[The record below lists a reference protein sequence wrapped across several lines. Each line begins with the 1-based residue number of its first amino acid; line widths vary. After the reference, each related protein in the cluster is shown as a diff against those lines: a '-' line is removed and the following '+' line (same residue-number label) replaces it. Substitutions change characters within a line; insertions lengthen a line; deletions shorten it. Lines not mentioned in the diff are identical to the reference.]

1 MLPTS
6 KYLARGLAVFALGLS
21 GVVGANTSQSNDV
34 LAIGPVEL
42 VDATSVTVL
51 GNSYRINDTTGIQ
64 VGDKVAVHG
73 VMQPSGSVV
82 YATVEVLGT
91 YTAGAD
97 TVFEKGVVTSVDSVD
112 GTIAVSG
119 SCVDYTAAL
128 AVSGT
133 NTPQI
138 GDTVAVTG
146 IQPASNGVVLGDTTQ
161 ATPTEIMAAYSHA
174 KAAGVTG
181 SGGLSSVGVTGSGGL
196 SSVGVTGSGGLSS
209 VGVTGSGGLSS
220 VGVTGSGGLSSVGV
234 TGSGGLSSVGVTGSG
249 GLSSVGVTGS
259 GGLSSVGVTGS
270 GGLSTAGVTGSGG
283 GY

>member
-6 KYLARGLAVFALGLS
+6 KYLAQGLAAFVLGLS
-21 GVVGANTSQSNDV
+21 GGVNADTPQSNDL
-34 LAIGPVEL
+34 LAIGPAEL

-73 VMQPSGSVV
+73 VMQPGGSVV

-119 SCVDYTAAL
+119 SNVDYTAAL

-138 GDTVAVTG
+138 GDVVAVTG

-161 ATPTEIMAAYSHA
+161 ANPTQIMGVYSHA

-181 SGGLSSVGVTGSGGL
+181 SGAMV
-196 SSVGVTGSGGLSS
+196 
-209 VGVTGSGGLSS
+209 
-220 VGVTGSGGLSSVGV
+220 
-234 TGSGGLSSVGVTGSG
+234 
-249 GLSSVGVTGS
+249 
-259 GGLSSVGVTGS
+259 
-270 GGLSTAGVTGSGG
+270 AGVTGSGAMAAG
-283 GY
+283 VTGSGAMAAGVTGSGAMAAGVTGSGAMAAGVTGSGRGSL